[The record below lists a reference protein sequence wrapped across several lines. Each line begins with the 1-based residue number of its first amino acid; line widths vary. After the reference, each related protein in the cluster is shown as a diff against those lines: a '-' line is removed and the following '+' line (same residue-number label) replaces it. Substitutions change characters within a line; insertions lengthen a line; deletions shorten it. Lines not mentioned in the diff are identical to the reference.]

1 MRIRR
6 QARLSVN
13 LLVMARYTAQGK
25 TSDEIL
31 GDFEAGAMDADYG
44 GSTTEYM
51 QAAVTA
57 ARRSG
62 AGTVGQGGGSR
73 SVRQHGRGDRGG
85 RGGDSPLGAETLGVQ
100 LANAFPHKAGVRS
113 SSLPPRQYI
122 VLVRTPA
129 PKIGVVVVLGASG
142 ENARTATVRL
152 GGRARRRMEDLYALV
167 DEWATTVAQPTI

>member
-57 ARRSG
+57 GCRSG

-113 SSLPPRQYI
+113 SSLPPRHILFSYEPRPQ
-122 VLVRTPA
+122 
-129 PKIGVVVVLGASG
+129 KSG
-142 ENARTATVRL
+142 SWSFWGLLARTTDGDRQAWRPRSAPY
-152 GGRARRRMEDLYALV
+152 GRSLRPRR
-167 DEWATTVAQPTI
+167 